1 MNTHSKLSAAG
12 HHIVHHQNKTTN
24 QRPAV
29 STKIH
34 CRKCGRTYSPVS
46 LQDGCCFIC
55 RMDIRRDSF
64 IAELGMECA
73 QEVI

>member
-1 MNTHSKLSAAG
+1 MTRPHSQLSAAG
-12 HHIVHHQNKTTN
+12 HHILHHQNTTN

-29 STKIH
+29 SKTH
-34 CRKCGRTYSPVS
+34 CRKCGRAYSPVS
-46 LQDGCCFIC
+46 LQDGCCVIC

-64 IAELGMECA
+64 VSELGLECA